1 MRTILIFFF
10 LSTIFSAQENKN
22 IVSTIYNSFNYQ
34 GGNLQFFRDA
44 HEIIV
49 KKKLRP
55 CENKNELY
63 MAKIIVYPDS
73 TIKLVEE
80 EDPGKIEKNKCAYEL
95 AKTIIRYS
103 SSYWEPIEID
113 GEKKET
119 MAGVNIFPD
128 VLFEKYNLN
137 YDALNYYKSAEF
149 PGGIEAFK
157 QKIRKNV
164 NLNGLVWDFNDKLIL
179 RFTIDENGNATDFR
193 ITSLSFNKEVEQRYL
208 SALSSIKD
216 KWKPAKLHNL
226 NVTSYIGFPISLE
239 LI

>member
-1 MRTILIFFF
+1 MLR
-10 LSTIFSAQENKN
+10 
-22 IVSTIYNSFNYQ
+22 
-34 GGNLQFFRDA
+34 
-44 HEIIV
+44 
-49 KKKLRP
+49 KKLRP

-73 TIKLVEE
+73 TIKTCGRRKIQE
-80 EDPGKIEKNKCAYEL
+80 KIEKNKCAYEL

-128 VLFEKYNLN
+128 ALFEKYNLN

-157 QKIRKNV
+157 QKDQK
-164 NLNGLVWDFNDKLIL
+164 KM
-179 RFTIDENGNATDFR
+179 
-193 ITSLSFNKEVEQRYL
+193 
-208 SALSSIKD
+208 SI
-216 KWKPAKLHNL
+216 
-226 NVTSYIGFPISLE
+226 
-239 LI
+239 